1 MLKANF
7 LSTQKEKCPRT
18 QRNQFISS
26 NCLSPYLN
34 VCTLCILLFLF
45 FNRANQ
51 LHYFASIY
59 QTLGLPGGSVLK
71 NPPTNVGDAGLI
83 SGSRRSSG
91 GGNSNPLQYSWLGNP
106 MDRGTWQATV
116 QGAAKS
122 HAWPSKHTTTTKH
135 LCSFITF

>member
-91 GGNSNPLQYSWLGNP
+91 GGNSNPLQYS
-106 MDRGTWQATV
+106 
-116 QGAAKS
+116 
-122 HAWPSKHTTTTKH
+122 
-135 LCSFITF
+135 

>member
-7 LSTQKEKCPRT
+7 LSTQKEKRPRT

-71 NPPTNVGDAGLI
+71 NPPANVGDAGLI
-83 SGSRRSSG
+83 SGSRRSPG
-91 GGNSNPLQYSWLGNP
+91 EGNGNQLQYSCLANP
-106 MDRGTWQATV
+106 MDRG
-116 QGAAKS
+116 
-122 HAWPSKHTTTTKH
+122 P
-135 LCSFITF
+135 